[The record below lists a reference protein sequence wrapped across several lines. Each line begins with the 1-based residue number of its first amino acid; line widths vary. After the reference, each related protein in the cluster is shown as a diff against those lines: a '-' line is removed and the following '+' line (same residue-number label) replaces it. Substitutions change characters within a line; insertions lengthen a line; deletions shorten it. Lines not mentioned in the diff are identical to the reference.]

1 MLNEQFQALAEAHLM
16 DEGST
21 MRIIKLG
28 RRGQLAEQGTAHII
42 QESIEMRER
51 YHTELESAVR
61 QVHEQVQSEHAAAQ
75 LREACIQYVN
85 EREAAGKEEMEALT
99 LKLASNSEELTMNNE
114 TVMEHRRQAVAAR
127 DERMAEMQ
135 NAISKLAESLAWKD
149 EVVEQRGARIK
160 EQSKRI
166 THPNEASHRSM
177 LSSLDMD
184 NIKFELKQMEEVTAA
199 EIAEKDY
206 KLERAER
213 DIAERKESAYVARDE
228 R

>member
-42 QESIEMRER
+42 QESIEMRESYR
-51 YHTELESAVR
+51 TELESAVR

-99 LKLASNSEELTMNNE
+99 LKLASNSEELTMN
-114 TVMEHRRQAVAAR
+114 TVMEHGRQAVAAR

-135 NAISKLAESLAWKD
+135 NAINELAESLAWKD

-160 EQSKRI
+160 EQNKRI

-184 NIKFELKQMEEVTAA
+184 NIKFELKQMEEVSAA

-213 DIAERKESAYVARDE
+213 DTAERKESAYVARNE